1 MRIITVIN
9 KNLTKNVKKSIT
21 PTAVDA
27 CLSTNSYLDQ
37 QPFGN
42 SLLRP
47 RIPGTVLGNVP
58 VVSSGRCTSVNEY
71 RAQTIP

>member
-1 MRIITVIN
+1 M
-9 KNLTKNVKKSIT
+9 T

-27 CLSTNSYLDQ
+27 FLSTNSYLDQ

-42 SLLRP
+42 SLLKP

-58 VVSSGRCTSVNEY
+58 VVSSDRCTSVNED
-71 RAQTIP
+71 RAKPIP